1 MTGDGVKTDADSLA
15 RLVDARGLKCPLPVL
30 HTRRALTRLP
40 AGEVLEVLCTDPV
53 SVIDIPNLVRE
64 MGFVLKDAANAGEHY
79 RFVIAAALQR
89 SDQEKSQ

>member
-1 MTGDGVKTDADSLA
+1 MTGDGVKADADSLA

-40 AGEVLEVLCTDPV
+40 AGVVLEVLCTDPV

-64 MGFVLKDAANAGEHY
+64 MGFVLKETTNTGEHY
-79 RFVIAAALQR
+79 RFVVSAAQQDLE
-89 SDQEKSQ
+89 QEKPQ